1 MASAGK
7 RPQEN
12 LGQSGQNLIRVLIA
26 SYFVGVS
33 IGLVPGT
40 SATPLFAMV
49 IAGEQAELMGRAVIF
64 ALAYLVMTGL
74 WLRPAALLLGL
85 VTFWS
90 SYIVNFSPE
99 GPISVGNF
107 WRDLTLIGSLM
118 LTYVQST
125 PRSTARRKMIRRRP
139 RARRIVPGAAVVPRR
154 VATPATG
161 RPSKD
166 ATGPAVAASASA
178 PAGSVSSGRSPR
190 TAATGA
196 EVLSLEGAGREGR
209 DRRAGPG
216 AAGPAGV
223 QARVGENIFVDDV
236 IAS

>member
-1 MASAGK
+1 MAAAGNK
-7 RPQEN
+7 PQEN

-33 IGLVPGT
+33 IGLVSGT
-40 SATPLFAMV
+40 SATPLFSMV
-49 IAGEQAELMGRAVIF
+49 MPGEQADLLGRAVIF

-90 SYIVNFSPE
+90 SYIVNFSAE

-107 WRDLTLIGSLM
+107 WRDLTLIGALM

-125 PRSTARRKMIRRRP
+125 PRSTARRKMIRRTP

-154 VATPATG
+154 VASPAPV
-161 RPSKD
+161 RPAKD
-166 ATGPAVAASASA
+166 AAKVAVAAAATAQA
-178 PAGSVSSGRSPR
+178 PSVPTDPARMAPE
-190 TAATGA
+190 TGA
-196 EVLSLEGAGREGR
+196 EVLSLERDGR
-209 DRRAGPG
+209 DTPG
-216 AAGPAGV
+216 ASRLVAA
-223 QARVGENIFVDDV
+223 QAAGENIFVDDV